1 MSLKTWTCRIVPALL
16 LLALPALSMAQV
28 SLNISV
34 NVPPPE
40 LPVYEQPPIPQ
51 EGYLWTP
58 GYWAWGDDIQDYY
71 WVPGTWVEAP
81 QPGYLWTPGYWGSQG
96 GVFLW
101 NAGYWGPHVGFYGGV
116 NYGYGYGG
124 SGFEGGE
131 WRGGR
136 MYYNRSVTNIST
148 TNVTN
153 VYNKTVINNV
163 TVTHVSYNG
172 GNGGVRAQPS
182 SRELEAA
189 HEQHVA
195 FVPAQRQHEQT
206 ARGNPELRA
215 SNNKGKPPIAATARP
230 GSFSGAGVVAA
241 KVGGK
246 ISTVQP
252 NPAAHAAQ
260 SEERPATHAAP
271 LTHEAGPPSHVPTPP
286 VHERA
291 QSIHEPAPPVH
302 EPAPPIHEPAPPV
315 HQAAPAF
322 HERAPPVHEPAPPVH
337 EPAPPPHEMAPH
349 PVPREQAQVEH
360 PVAPRPSAPPRQE
373 VKPNPAPHAAE
384 HPEDRDHH

>member
-1 MSLKTWTCRIVPALL
+1 MSLKTWIRRIVPALL

-96 GVFLW
+96 GEFLW

-131 WRGGR
+131 WRGGH

-153 VYNKTVINNV
+153 VYNKTVVNNV

-172 GNGGVRAQPS
+172 GSGGVRAQPS
-182 SRELEAA
+182 SSELAAA

-195 FVPAQRQHEQT
+195 FVPAQRQHEQM

-215 SNNKGKPPIAATARP
+215 GNNQGKPPIAATARP

-246 ISTVQP
+246 VSTVHP
-252 NPAAHAAQ
+252 NPPAHAAQ
-260 SEERPATHAAP
+260 PEERPATHAAP

-286 VHERA
+286 VRERA
-291 QSIHEPAPPVH
+291 QSVH
-302 EPAPPIHEPAPPV
+302 EPAAPP
-315 HQAAPAF
+315 A
-322 HERAPPVHEPAPPVH
+322 H

-349 PVPREQAQVEH
+349 PAPREQAQAEH

-373 VKPNPAPHAAE
+373 VKPKPAPHPAE